1 MIAQPKGKLVRNGQV
16 RIVAMCVCVCDY
28 PLEAALENKY
38 MNNNSQ
44 YLAERYGW
52 MDWWVGGL
60 MNEWVDIKVI
70 KKAGTCIGR
79 YKNRQQVGRQI
90 YREYLKCLDTYRLSY
105 PHENQGEI
113 SYKGMSGNE
122 WYFS

>member
-1 MIAQPKGKLVRNGQV
+1 
-16 RIVAMCVCVCDY
+16 MCVCVCDY

-79 YKNRQQVGRQI
+79 YKNR
-90 YREYLKCLDTYRLSY
+90 
-105 PHENQGEI
+105 
-113 SYKGMSGNE
+113 
-122 WYFS
+122 